1 MMAITKR
8 RRRAETEQSARRTS
22 ETGAPAVRP
31 LWQRLAWLVVIWAA
45 SVMALGALAWGIRQF
60 MQAAGLT
67 TP

>member
-1 MMAITKR
+1 MATTER
-8 RRRAETEQSARRTS
+8 SRGAETEQAARRTPEPS
-22 ETGAPAVRP
+22 APPVRP

-60 MQAAGLT
+60 MQAAGLS